1 MKYRKEDNI
10 QMNFKQLRVKM
21 LMCNDEPNIA
31 TLSKVIGRSFGTT
44 QQKIQNNAFTQ
55 TEIQKIR
62 CRYCLSSDD
71 VMQIFFEG
79 V

>member
-1 MKYRKEDNI
+1 
-10 QMNFKQLRVKM
+10 MNFKMLRVKM

-31 TLSKVIGRSFGTT
+31 TLSRVVGRTFTTT
-44 QQKIQNNAFTQ
+44 QQKIQNNTFTQ

-62 CRYCLSSDD
+62 CRYCLNSEE